1 MLKKTLAVCVVLLST
16 HAIAESAPDCSP
28 DKDKKIISNLFLSLK
43 DTKHSAYAND
53 LIEKDGKHTITL
65 LSSEKISMR
74 DKKQL
79 MMRRGKQFGFNE
91 KDIFES
97 GLKAAYLEEKIYR
110 QYYKIELKDHP
121 SIIAEYF
128 SIPHYCAVDL
138 RSIYFISETTEGFTP
153 SFLDN
158 IETPY

>member
-1 MLKKTLAVCVVLLST
+1 MLKRTLAACAILLSS

-28 DKDKKIISNLFLSLK
+28 DKDKKIVSNLFLSLQN
-43 DTKHSAYAND
+43 TKYGTYAND
-53 LIEKDGKHTITL
+53 LIEKDGEYTITL
-65 LSSEKISMR
+65 LSSEKISIK

-79 MMRRGKQFGFNE
+79 MTRRAKQFGFNE
-91 KDIFES
+91 EDIVES
-97 GLKAAYLEEKIYR
+97 GLKASYLEETIYR

-121 SIIAEYF
+121 AVIAEYF

-138 RSIYFISETTEGFTP
+138 RSIYFISDTTEGFTP

-158 IETPY
+158 LKTPY